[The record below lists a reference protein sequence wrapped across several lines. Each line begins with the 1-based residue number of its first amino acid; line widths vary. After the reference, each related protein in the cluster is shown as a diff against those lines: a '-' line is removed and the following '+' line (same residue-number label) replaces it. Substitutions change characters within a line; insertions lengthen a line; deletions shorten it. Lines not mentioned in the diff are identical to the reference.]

1 MGKSKKTLVP
11 AVMVAILLGLVLI
24 FLMAKF
30 LWKIWNEN
38 AFEILTELMLPA
50 GKLYHLK

>member
-1 MGKSKKTLVP
+1 MGKNKKMFAT
-11 AVMVAILLGLVLI
+11 ATIVAILLGLGLI
-24 FLMAKF
+24 FMMAKF

-50 GKLYHLK
+50 GKMYYLE